1 LNGVRQLNSVFSGL
15 SATRKAALAVI
26 GGSAVAL
33 AVLLFSWS
41 SQTAYVTLYSGLD
54 PADGTKITDE
64 LTSQGVPYELAGG
77 GSTIRVPEAQLDQLR
92 MSFAA
97 KGLPSGGNV
106 GLELF
111 DGNAFSAT
119 DFMQRVNYQRGLQGE
134 LARTIETFTAVEQA
148 RVHIVLPER
157 SLFVAEEKP
166 ATASV
171 ILQLKPGRSL
181 TQDQVG
187 GIAHL
192 VGGAVEGL
200 SKDHI
205 NVVDVAGNVLFDGAA
220 MTSAA
225 GAASSG
231 SQIQQQQK
239 FERDL
244 EREVQGLLDRA
255 IGAGRAAV
263 KVNATLNFDEQET
276 ETETYTPNQTGQGT
290 PRSNTTVTESYTTNG
305 SGTTAA
311 VPGAVANIPGANTS
325 LAGAATPENAGTT
338 YQRSEN
344 TSNFEMGKTVQRVKQ
359 APGRV
364 TRMSVSLLLDE
375 SLGEQ
380 QATDLQSAVSAAV
393 GLNTDRGDVIAVS
406 RLAFDKATLEQ
417 AQEAFASES
426 TVDTYLG
433 YGRLALPLVALV
445 VGFVLFRMM
454 LGALAATV
462 PASASVATVGS
473 LAGANGRALTGA
485 VPAELPARPLQP
497 ALPAPEENRS
507 EVERHVQTLAQGRP
521 EAVAEV
527 VQAWLR
533 EE

>member
-1 LNGVRQLNSVFSGL
+1 MNGVRQFGVVFSGL
-15 SATRKAALAVI
+15 STARKATLAMV

-33 AVLLFSWS
+33 AVLLYSWS
-41 SQTAYVTLYSGLD
+41 AQTAYVPLYSGLD
-54 PADGTKITDE
+54 PADATKITEE
-64 LTSQGVPYELAGG
+64 LTSQGVQYQLGGG
-77 GSTIRVPEAQLDQLR
+77 GSSIRVPEAELDRLR
-92 MSFAA
+92 MTFAA

-134 LARTIETFTAVEQA
+134 LARTIETFPAVEQA
-148 RVHIVLPER
+148 RIHIVMPER
-157 SLFVAEEKP
+157 SLFVAEERP

-171 ILQLKPGRSL
+171 ILQLTPGRAL

-192 VGGAVEGL
+192 VSGAVEGL
-200 SKDHI
+200 GKEHI
-205 NVVDVAGNVLFDGAA
+205 TVVDVAGNVLFDGAA
-220 MTSAA
+220 MASAT

-231 SQIQQQQK
+231 SQLQQQQK

-255 IGAGRAAV
+255 IGTGRSAV

-276 ETETYTPNQTGQGT
+276 ETETYTPNTTGQGT

-311 VPGAVANIPGANTS
+311 VPGAVANIPGADTS
-325 LAGAATPENAGTT
+325 LAAAAGADNAGTT

-344 TSNFEMGKTVQRVKQ
+344 TSNFEMGKTIQRVKQ

-375 SLGEQ
+375 SVAEQ

-393 GLNTDRGDVIAVS
+393 GLSTDRGDVIAVS

-417 AQEAFASES
+417 AQAALASES
-426 TVDTYLG
+426 SFDTYLG
-433 YGRLALPLVALV
+433 YGRLAVPLVALAL
-445 VGFVLFRMM
+445 GFVLFRMM
-454 LGALAATV
+454 LGALAGTA
-462 PASASVATVGS
+462 PISVATVG
-473 LAGANGRALTGA
+473 AGLTAANGRALASAGGM
-485 VPAELPARPLQP
+485 PELAARPAP
-497 ALPAPEENRS
+497 VALAAPEENRS